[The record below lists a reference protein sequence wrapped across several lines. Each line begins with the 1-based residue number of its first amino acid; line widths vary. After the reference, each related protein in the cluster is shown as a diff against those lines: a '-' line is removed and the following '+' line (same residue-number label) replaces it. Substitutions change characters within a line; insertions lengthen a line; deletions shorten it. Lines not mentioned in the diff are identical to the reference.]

1 MFFDVKCYYN
11 CSCSEFERIGK
22 MKVLVINAGSSSLK
36 YQLIDVDTKDVIA
49 KGLVDRIG
57 ISDSNV
63 IYKPAMGKTDF
74 AVVRDVKDHTEA
86 IRLVID
92 AMLDP
97 VNGVI
102 KSMDEIDAVGHR
114 VVHGGEKFTAPVLI
128 NDAVMETIE
137 TLTDLAPLHNP
148 ANMMGIRACRE
159 IMPNAPMVAVFDTA
173 FHQTMP
179 AEAYIY
185 ALPYEAYTDN
195 MVRRYGFHGTSHNY
209 VSKVAVEMLGK
220 PAEETKIVTCHL
232 GNGSSI
238 AAVKGGKC
246 IDTSMGL
253 TPLEGVP
260 MGTRCGDIDPA
271 IVLYLMKKLNL
282 NVNEMDAYLNKKSGV
297 LGISGVSSDM
307 RDIEAAAK
315 QGNERAELA
324 LATLAYKVK
333 KYIGA
338 YVAAMDGVDAIVFT
352 AGVGENAANIRERI
366 ISGLGYLGVVPDYEL
381 NSNCP
386 RGQNVEISKPESSV
400 KVFVIPTDEEM
411 MIATQTAE
419 LVKA

>member
-11 CSCSEFERIGK
+11 CFCSEFERIGK

-63 IYKPAMGKTDF
+63 IYKPAMGKTGF

-185 ALPYEAYTDN
+185 ALPYDAYTDN

-209 VSKVAVEMLGK
+209 VSKVAVELLGK